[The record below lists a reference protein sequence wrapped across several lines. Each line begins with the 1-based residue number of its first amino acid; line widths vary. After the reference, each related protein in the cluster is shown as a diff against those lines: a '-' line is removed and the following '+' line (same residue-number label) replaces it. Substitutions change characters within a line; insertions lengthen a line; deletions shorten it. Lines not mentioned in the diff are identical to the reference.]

1 MATQLS
7 LYNGALRLL
16 KHRRLAATT
25 DDDPAR
31 YFLDEVYVDALNYVI
46 EQGLWSFVSTS
57 TNLTASSNA
66 NRGYTNRATKPA
78 GFVRLISISDN
89 SSYYP
94 PLEAYAED
102 RDYLFCNVAN
112 LYVVHTSR
120 LAASATVTITIA
132 SPGVVTHTGH
142 GLVPN
147 APYVITTTGALP
159 TGLTAGTTY
168 YVKTV
173 VTVDTFTLSASPGG
187 TVINTSGSQSG
198 THTGQAQFGGNL
210 TKWPE
215 TYARAVEAYLAQQ
228 IAPHLTNSDGVVAR
242 VTDAYEAAIQ
252 LSLAKDAINRTMR
265 VVTSTTLGIYN
276 GALRL
281 LGQRLL
287 SNFDDDVV
295 LSRVADPTGEPP
307 SQQSRGRPPT
317 LPSLQVGREMSL
329 RRLLDEAY
337 DGTVQYCL
345 EQAQWNF
352 AARTATVS
360 TTATPGFGYARR
372 GTKPSDLVRLIAI
385 SASSSFYPPLEDYA
399 EDGTLWYAADSTLY
413 VTYVSNDASYGL
425 STTLWPETFTRL
437 VEAQLALEIVPSLA
451 PTPDLLKYLEG
462 VAASALEEARAKDA
476 INRVTR
482 VVSSATL
489 SVYKGALRLLGRRL
503 LSNFDDSTVASRKTV
518 IVDGKP
524 VMMAQRDV
532 EMEMTLRRLLDEV
545 YDSAVEYLLAQ
556 GLWNFAGRSVAIE
569 EETAVEPQFGY
580 SYAFEKPSDFIRLVS
595 IGATGDLYPTLNDYL
610 DEGNYW
616 HANVTPLYVTYVS
629 NDASYGLSTSLWP
642 VTFTKALEAY
652 LAKELAPH
660 AGLSAAKM
668 EIIEK
673 EFAFRIRDARS
684 KDAMNQAAQRPPPG
698 RLTRSRGGSRYYNDQ
713 RRQN

>member
-1 MATQLS
+1 MATQFS

-16 KHRRLAATT
+16 KQRRLASTL
-25 DDDPAR
+25 DDSPAR
-31 YFLDEVYVDALNYVI
+31 YLLDEVYVDALNYTM
-46 EQGLWSFVSTS
+46 EQGLWNFASVSTS
-57 TNLTASSNA
+57 LSAASNA

-78 GFVRLISISDN
+78 GFVRLISISD
-89 SSYYP
+89 STAYYP

-147 APYVITTTGALP
+147 APYAITTSGALP

-173 VTVDTFTLSASPGG
+173 LTADTFTLSASPGG

-228 IAPHLTNSDGVVAR
+228 IAPHLTNSDGIVAR
-242 VTDAYEAAIQ
+242 ATDAYESAIQ

-265 VVTSTTLGIYN
+265 VISATTLSLYN

-287 SNFDDDVV
+287 ANFDDDVV

-307 SQQSRGRPPT
+307 SQQSRGRPAT

-337 DGTVQYCL
+337 DGAVGYCL
-345 EQAQWNF
+345 EQAQWTF
-352 AARTATVS
+352 AARATSVS

-372 GTKPSDLVRLIAI
+372 GTKPSDLVRLIAM
-385 SASSSFYPPLEDYA
+385 SASSSYYPPLESYA
-399 EDGTLWYAADSTLY
+399 EDGALWYTAESTLY
-413 VTYVSNDASYGL
+413 LTYVSNDASYGL
-425 STTLWPETFTRL
+425 NTALWPETFAKL
-437 VEAQLALEIVPSLA
+437 VETQLALEIVPSLA
-451 PTPDLLKYLEG
+451 PTPDLLKYLDDVYE
-462 VAASALEEARAKDA
+462 ATLQEARAKDA
-476 INRVTR
+476 INRVAR

-489 SVYKGALRLLGRRL
+489 SVYNGALRLLGKRL
-503 LSNFDDSTVASRKTV
+503 LNNFDDATVSSRKTV
-518 IVDGKP
+518 FVDGKP

-532 EMEMTLRRLLDEV
+532 ELEMTLRRLLDEC
-545 YDSAVEYLLAQ
+545 YDQAVDYMLAQ
-556 GLWNFAGRSVAIE
+556 GLWNFASRTLAIE
-569 EETAVEPQFGY
+569 EDTAVEPVFGY
-580 SYAFEKPSDFIRLVS
+580 NYAFEKPTDFIRLVA
-595 IGATGDLYPTLNDYL
+595 IGSNGDLYPTLDDYL

-616 HANVTPLYVTYVS
+616 NANVTPLYVQYIS
-629 NDASYGLSTSLWP
+629 NDASYGLDTSLWP

-668 EIIEK
+668 KAVDEEY
-673 EFAFRIRDARS
+673 AFRIRDARS
-684 KDAMNQAAQRPPPG
+684 KDAMNQAAMRPPPG
-698 RLTRSRGGSRYYNDQ
+698 RLVRSRGGSRYSDQ